1 MAENQPLITRRA
13 MLVQTA
19 VGVAALSLPSWLA
32 GQESTKSRKIAV
44 TIDDGPATG
53 VANNLDAYLRI
64 SNALREIFV
73 AEKVPAIMF
82 VNERQLN
89 VPGQRDA
96 RVDVVNRWLDAG
108 LD

>member
-1 MAENQPLITRRA
+1 MLDNEPLITRRS
-13 MLVQTA
+13 MLARSA
-19 VGVAALSLPSWLA
+19 VTLAALSLPSWLA
-32 GQESTKSRKIAV
+32 GQEPEKRRRIAV

-53 VANNLDAYLRI
+53 VANDLDAFLRI

-73 AEKVPAIMF
+73 TEKVPAIMF

-96 RVDVVNRWLDAG
+96 RVDVLNRWLEA
-108 LD
+108 